1 MQTRSPSHT
10 SFAQYT
16 YERELGEE
24 YFWQWGGLM
33 HPSKAKFIKNPLE
46 ELGLITELRTDMDTP
61 DDY

>member
-46 ELGLITELRTDMDTP
+46 ELGLITELKLNLEIGI
-61 DDY
+61 